1 MRNARG
7 DVLALTAADA
17 CGGCGFLA
25 HLKPFLSISTP
36 P

>member
-1 MRNARG
+1 MRDAGG
-7 DVLALTAADA
+7 DVLALTAANA
-17 CGGCGFLA
+17 GGFLA